1 MNEAFLIALSTYI
14 QIVNDCLF
22 NSEIQAEYTLRA
34 CLSSGE
40 DFDCERS
47 VIAFKI
53 LRRITTAN
61 LVTQLA

>member
-14 QIVNDCLF
+14 RVVNDCLF
-22 NSEIQAEYTLRA
+22 NSEIQAECTLRA
-34 CLSSGE
+34 YLCSGA

-53 LRRITTAN
+53 LRWITTAN
-61 LVTQLA
+61 LVTQPT